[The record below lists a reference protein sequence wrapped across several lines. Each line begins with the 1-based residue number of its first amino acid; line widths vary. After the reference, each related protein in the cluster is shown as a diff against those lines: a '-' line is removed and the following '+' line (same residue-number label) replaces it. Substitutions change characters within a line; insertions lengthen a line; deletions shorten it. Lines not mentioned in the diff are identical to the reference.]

1 MANTMTDFA
10 IKSEAATIISKEKSE
25 WENATVYVTDKVAF
39 NMREVIKA
47 CRKNYWGIFNQPKDP
62 QTGRDKTFVPL
73 TESLVEAAVK
83 NIDVDQ
89 KDVEFISKKPRKII
103 FSRLVKAY
111 VKNKLD
117 KQNFGEDINKM
128 ERSLAIDGTVVW
140 KILEEKDKNGKRV
153 PKIKQIDL
161 LNCYK
166 DPVGGTIQEDNAFIE
181 RSVMTPEEVKSMPGW
196 LDTDDIIGTENVDK
210 NNVIGNETRVTGGG
224 DTKLVVVYE
233 RWGLMPKR
241 LITGNP
247 EDKEQIEGRI
257 VASEVD
263 DGKYKTHLIEE
274 NKSGVKP
281 YEEVWYTRMDVRW
294 YGRGIAEKILFLQS
308 YQNMIV
314 NTRIIRATV
323 SALGLWKIKKGA
335 GVTPEMMKRLAVNGA
350 LPVENMDDIEQLVQ
364 KDASEASY
372 KDEEVAQTWAER
384 VTGAFE
390 AVTGESVAATT
401 TATVGAIQA
410 RQGSKGFDLVKE
422 NIGFFLVRVLADHY
436 IPLSGKTLKKG
447 EIVRLTLDSE
457 ELREFDEMMADEAE
471 EEFKTERVEEGRPF
485 IGQEEIQEVR
495 EKTLKEL
502 ASESNV
508 RFREMLE
515 DEDLTEYDLE
525 VYVGNEKIDKNILVT
540 DLINFSRID
549 PRFAEPIGNAL
560 NDILGLNLKIPKLA
574 APTPQEGG
582 IPAGVSAAQSPEQ
595 QLTQS
600 ITARA
605 GV

>member
-1 MANTMTDFA
+1 MANLMSNSD
-10 IKSEAATIISKEKSE
+10 IESQAAHIVSSEKSE
-25 WENATVYVTDKVAF
+25 WENATVWVTEKVAF

-47 CRKNYWGIFNQPKDP
+47 CRKNYWGVFNKPKDP

-73 TESLVEAAVK
+73 TEALVEATVK
-83 NIDVDQ
+83 NIDIDQ
-89 KDVEFISKKPRKII
+89 KDVNFISKKPRKII

-117 KQNFGEDINKM
+117 KQGFGEDLNKM

-140 KILEEKDKNGKRV
+140 KIVEQEDKDGK
-153 PKIKQIDL
+153 KKALIKQVDL
-161 LNCYK
+161 LNFYK
-166 DPVGGTIQEDNAFIE
+166 DPVGGTIQEDDAVIE
-181 RSVMTPEEVKSMPGW
+181 RSIMTPEEVKRMPGW
-196 LDTDDIIGTENVDK
+196 INTEDVVGAENVDK
-210 NNVIGNETRVTGGG
+210 NNVLGSETRGDGGG

-233 RWGLMPKR
+233 RWGLMPR
-241 LITGNP
+241 TLITGNP
-247 EDKEQIEGRI
+247 DDTEQIEGRI
-257 VASEVD
+257 VTSETD
-263 DGKYKTHLIEE
+263 NGGYKVHLIEE
-274 NKSGVKP
+274 NKKGTKP

-294 YGRGIAEKILFLQS
+294 YGRGIAEKVLFLQS

-323 SALGLWKIKKGA
+323 SALGLWKIKKGK
-335 GVTPEMMKRLAVNGA
+335 GITPQMMKRLAVNGA

-364 KDASEASY
+364 QDASMASY
-372 KDEEVAQTWAER
+372 RDEEVAQTWAER

-410 RQGSKGFDLVKE
+410 RSGSKGFDLVKE
-422 NIGFFLVRVLADHY
+422 NIGFFIERVLERHY
-436 IPLSGKTLKKG
+436 IPLTGKTLKKG
-447 EIVRLTLDSE
+447 EIVRLTLDNT
-457 ELREFDEMMADEAE
+457 ELREFDEMVADEAE
-471 EEFKTERVEEGRPF
+471 EEFKAERVEAGRPI
-485 IGQEEIQEVR
+485 IGLDEIAEVR
-495 EKTLKEL
+495 EKSLKTVIN
-502 ASESNV
+502 ESNL

-525 VYVGNEKIDKNILVT
+525 VYVGDEKIDKNILVT

-560 NDILGLNLKIPKLA
+560 NDILGLNLKIPRL
-574 APTPQEGG
+574 PELPQGQG
-582 IPAGVSAAQSPEQ
+582 IPAGVKPSLSPEQ

>member
-1 MANTMTDFA
+1 MTDFA
-10 IKSEAATIISKEKSE
+10 IKSEAATIISSEKNE

-47 CRKNYWGIFNQPKDP
+47 CRKNYWGIFNKPKDP
-62 QTGRDKTFVPL
+62 QTGRDKTFFPL

-89 KDVEFISKKPRKII
+89 KDVEFTSKKPRKII
-103 FSRLVKAY
+103 FSRLVKSY
-111 VKNKLD
+111 IKNKLD

-140 KILEEKDKNGKRV
+140 KILEGEDKDGKKI
-153 PKIKQIDL
+153 PTIKQIDL

-181 RSVMTPEEVKSMPGW
+181 RSVMTPEEVKAMPGW
-196 LDTDDIIGTENVDK
+196 IDTENIEGVENVDQ
-210 NNVIGNETRVTGGG
+210 NNVMGNETRVTGGG
-224 DTKLVVVYE
+224 DTKLVVLYE
-233 RWGLMPKR
+233 RWGLMPKY

-247 EDKEQIEGRI
+247 EETEQIPGRI
-257 VASEVD
+257 VVSEQEN
-263 DGKYKTHLIEE
+263 GKYKTHLIEE

-281 YEEVWYTRMDVRW
+281 YEECWYTRMDVRW

-308 YQNMIV
+308 YQNMII

-323 SALGLWKIKKGA
+323 SALGLWKVRKGS

-401 TATVGAIQA
+401 TATVGAIQS
-410 RQGSKGFDLVKE
+410 RSGSMGFNLVKE
-422 NIGFFLVRVLADHY
+422 NIGFFLVRVLSDHY

-447 EIVRLTLDSE
+447 EIVRLTLDSA
-457 ELREFDEMMADEAE
+457 ELREFDEMVADEAE
-471 EEFKTERVEEGRPF
+471 QELKEQKMQEGIEGGFQPV
-485 IGQEEIQEVR
+485 ISEEEIIDVR
-495 EKTLKEL
+495 EKSIKEVQN
-502 ASESNV
+502 ESNI

-515 DEDLTEYDLE
+515 DEDLTEYDLS
-525 VYVGNEKIDKNILVT
+525 VYVGDEKIDKNVLTT

-549 PRFAEPIGNAL
+549 PRFVEPIGNAL
-560 NDILGLNLKIPKLA
+560 NDILGLNLKLPKVEPV
-574 APTPQEGG
+574 APQGGVPQGVTPGM
-582 IPAGVSAAQSPEQ
+582 SPEQ

-600 ITARA
+600 LTARA